1 MSTSPRSDHQPEGPT
16 PPDRP
21 PERQRPFPW
30 FWLGTVV
37 GSVFSAAGLG
47 LAAWGWGFI
56 QDDLAPLISQVL
68 TDYLERPVELGDV
81 ERVTFGSIQVG
92 PSTVGASD
100 EDPTTL
106 TADTVTVDFDLLDTI
121 FTQELGLNLT
131 VTGAEGTLVQ
141 DEERGWLNVAVP
153 EQEEEKTERRF
164 KINLN
169 EVELENSQLTLVPL
183 PVPDQSPVPIPLNNV
198 NGQLDLDKVTVAEKE
213 TRRVRF
219 EVEGQPIAG
228 GKITYKGEVNPVK
241 ADSAETDINADK
253 KIKFATQF
261 FIQADA
267 APLADILNFTLSTL
281 NLQTDAVSFD
291 SGKVSG
297 NMEMALRPG
306 ETIDYSGNL
315 SVVEATVRTD
325 LLPLPVEEIAG
336 ETRFQGNEWTVDR
349 AVGEY
354 GEIAAIAEGLIDFD
368 NGYSLSATTENVT
381 VEDFSNTVDL
391 DLPVPTTGNFDA
403 IARVTGPID
412 SPEFSGTAT
421 ATEPV
426 IVDQLTFTSAST
438 DFLLQGNQLFL
449 GDIAATP
456 STGGALRG
464 TGQVL
469 LAAGSPFSF
478 QLTGRSLPATEI
490 ARLYGLEPGFQIG
503 LVSADATVVG
513 RGGAVTTTV
522 DWDAPNALYPG
533 SGTIDINGTNLAF
546 RDTVFTLGGGTI
558 SGTGS
563 LINGLWDSDVSFQ
576 NVQLSAFS
584 EDLRGDVNG
593 QFRFSGST
601 ADTRIGAIAAQ
612 GNVTFSD
619 GVAAFN
625 QQFDSFNQPLTAQV
639 AWNGEQIQVIQAS
652 SDRITAS
659 GTLTPSF
666 DRGFTGLERL
676 DLDITARDY
685 ALAELPFDIPSFIDL
700 SGRGDVTG
708 TLAGAPTAP
717 SFTGNLSVSDLI
729 VNNLPFNPL
738 LTGTVAYSPT
748 EGVALGLTGNTDKI
762 ALNIGSTADLPQET
776 IPNLNFDIG
785 WRGAVARGRTQGN
798 LLTAE
803 AQNFPLAALNFPANG
818 FADIGQL
825 RGTLTATD
833 IVANLSDQTLEGD
846 IAIDQLG
853 VGYIQ
858 AGRLA
863 GKVRFADSLATLTSG
878 ELTLNENLY
887 TVTGRLDLNGPV
899 PVYSASADTQSGN
912 VQNLLTALSIYRLED
927 FRRGLTPPDWLEDP
941 LSPEVLEQLLATV
954 PTGQES
960 LDEQLNRLAEIQEL
974 EAAEA
979 IAEAAA
985 PIPPL
990 RDLEGPFAGNI
1001 QIDGS
1006 GEDFQLDFDL
1016 AGNNWAWGNKY
1027 SAEDVVARGSLT
1039 PNVLTFEPVRFAS
1052 TVPVP
1057 INQSPSPDAEG
1068 GNQTTPQTPFPV
1080 VTAVQPAEAY
1090 INLAGQLVFGRD
1102 TQLTSDLQATVS
1114 NIDVIDLRNILQLPL
1129 DIDGL
1134 ANARATL
1141 GGTLANPQLRGS
1153 GELTNATINNT
1164 PIQTAQAG
1172 FLYQNARLAL
1182 LSTLTANTPEQPLT
1196 LTANIPYAFDFMEVA
1211 PDSDAIEVKVN
1222 VQNEGLALLNI
1233 FNDQVAW
1240 ESGEG
1245 QINLLVSGTRDNPL
1259 ISGDASLTNAV
1270 LSAQVLPEPLTNV
1283 NGSATFTGDQI
1294 VVDSLQG
1301 QFSDGQL
1308 TAVGTF
1314 PLIAPIITG
1323 NQIVA
1328 LRAEPTLPTPEAALP
1343 EAVPPEGDSAQAPP
1357 ANPLFPQPLAANRP
1371 LTVNL
1376 ENIDLALDTLYSGG
1390 VDGQIIVGGSALGN
1404 GPQIGGQVVLSQG
1417 QVLLPDNT
1425 GSTTGAEDSSQASA
1439 PVAIDGSFTNTTETA
1454 PVNTDPIETDRI
1466 GQLSEQNPQNGAS
1479 QNGIIPIFRDLEL
1492 TLGDSVRIVQ
1502 GTLLNFVAD
1511 GSLLLNGPPT
1521 DLEPNGVIRLRSG
1534 RVNLFTTLF
1543 RLRGRNNTA
1552 SFTPE
1557 MGLQNPFLDVSLR
1570 ASVPEVDSSGLL
1582 TATPFARSEI
1592 VDTSN
1597 IGFDNP
1603 GSLRTIR
1610 VRANVQG
1617 PANAIFENLEL
1628 SSSPPRSQ
1636 AELVGLIGGGFVT
1649 ALESTVGSLSGGGD
1663 SFEGL
1668 INLVSGALLNNVQ
1681 DLIGSTLSLSEFR
1694 LFPVT
1699 AASRALTEEDNETGL
1714 DIAAE
1719 VGFDVTED
1727 ASATVLK
1734 ILTDDTNP
1742 EFGLN
1747 YRLTDS
1753 LTVRANTNLSDINQV
1768 LLEYEIRF

>member
-1 MSTSPRSDHQPEGPT
+1 MSTPPRSDHQPEGPM
-16 PPDRP
+16 P
-21 PERQRPFPW
+21 PEHPPEHQRPFPW

-47 LAAWGWGFI
+47 LAAWGWSFI
-56 QDDLAPLISQVL
+56 QDDLAPLVSQVL

-92 PSTVGASD
+92 PSTVGASE

-106 TADTVTVDFDLLDTI
+106 TANTVIVDFDLLDTI
-121 FTQELGLNLT
+121 FTRELGLNLT
-131 VTGAEGTLVQ
+131 VIGAEGTLVQ
-141 DEERGWLNVAVP
+141 DEEKGWLNVAIP
-153 EQEEEKTERRF
+153 DQAEEEETERRF
-164 KINLN
+164 KVDLN
-169 EVELENSQLTLVPL
+169 EVDLRDSRLTLVPL
-183 PVPDQSPVPIPLNNV
+183 PVPGQSPVPIPLENV
-198 NGQLDLDKVTVAEKE
+198 KGQLDLDEVTVAEQN

-219 EVEGQPIAG
+219 EVAGQPIAG
-228 GKITYKGEVNPVK
+228 GTITYKGEVDPVP
-241 ADSAETDINADK
+241 ADSIEAEASDDK
-253 KIKFATQF
+253 AIAFATKF
-261 FIQADA
+261 FIQADE
-267 APLADILNFTLSTL
+267 APLTDILNFTLSTL
-281 NLQTDAVSFD
+281 DLQTDAVSFE
-291 SGKVSG
+291 SGRVSG
-297 NMEMALRPG
+297 NMDMALLPG
-306 ETIDYSGNL
+306 EDIDYSGNL
-315 SVVEATVRTD
+315 SVVDGTVQAD
-325 LLPLPVEEIAG
+325 LLPLPVEDIAG

-349 AVGEY
+349 IAGEY
-354 GEIAAIAEGLIDFD
+354 GEIEAIAEGLIDFD
-368 NGYSLSATTENVT
+368 NGYSLTATTEKVT
-381 VEDFSNTVDL
+381 VEEFSDTVDL
-391 DLPVPTTGNFDA
+391 DLPVPTSGNFDA

-412 SPEFSGTAT
+412 NPEFSGTAT
-421 ATEPV
+421 AAGPV
-426 IVDQLTFTSAST
+426 VVDRLTFTTAST
-438 DFLLQGNQLFL
+438 DFLLRGNQLFL

-456 STGGALRG
+456 STGGVLSG
-464 TGQVL
+464 TGQVR
-469 LAAGSPFSF
+469 LAAGTPFTF
-478 QLTGRSLPATEI
+478 QVTGRSLPATEI
-490 ARLYGLEPGFQIG
+490 AKRYDLEPGFQIG

-513 RGGAVTTTV
+513 QGGTVTTTV
-522 DWDAPNALYPG
+522 DWAAPNALYPG
-533 SGTIDINGTNLAF
+533 SGTLDINGTNLAF
-546 RDTVFTLGGGTI
+546 RDTVFALGGGTV

-563 LINGLWDSDVSFQ
+563 LINGLWDSDVTFQ
-576 NVQLSAFS
+576 NVQLGVFS
-584 EDLRGDVNG
+584 DALRGDVNG

-601 ADTRIGAIAAQ
+601 ADTSISAIAAQ

-625 QQFDSFNQPLTAQV
+625 QQFDSLNQPLTAQV

-659 GTLTPSF
+659 GTLTPTF

-676 DLDITARDY
+676 DLDISARDY
-685 ALAELPFDIPSFIDL
+685 ALAELPFDIPSFLDL

-717 SFTGNLSVSDLI
+717 SFNGNLSVSDLV

-738 LTGTVAYSPT
+738 LTGTVAYSPSD
-748 EGVALGLTGNTDKI
+748 GVALGLTGNTDQI
-762 ALNIGSTADLPQET
+762 ALNIGSTTGLPPET

-833 IVANLSDQTLEGD
+833 VAVNLDNQTLEGD

-878 ELTLNENLY
+878 ELVLNQNLY

-899 PVYSASADTQSGN
+899 PVYSANVDTESGN

-941 LSPEVLEQLLATV
+941 LSPQVLEQLLATV
-954 PTGQES
+954 PTGPGS
-960 LDEQLNRLAEIQEL
+960 LEEQLNRLAEIQEL
-974 EAAEA
+974 EAADA
-979 IAEAAA
+979 IAEAAD

-990 RDLEGPFAGNI
+990 RDLEGPFAGNL
-1001 QIDGS
+1001 QINGS
-1006 GEDFQLDFDL
+1006 GDNFQLDFDL
-1016 AGNNWAWGNKY
+1016 AGNNWEWGDKY

-1057 INQSPSPDAEG
+1057 ITQPPSPDSDDESQADF
-1068 GNQTTPQTPFPV
+1068 QTPFPV
-1080 VTAVQPAEAY
+1080 ITAVEPAEAY

-1102 TQLTSDLQATVS
+1102 TELTSDLQATVS
-1114 NIDVIDLRNILQLPL
+1114 NIDVVDLRNILQLPL

-1182 LSTLTANTPEQPLT
+1182 LSNLTANTPEQPLT

-1245 QINLLVSGTRDNPL
+1245 QINLLVSGTRENPL
-1259 ISGDASLTNAV
+1259 ISGDASLTDAV

-1294 VVDSLQG
+1294 VIDALQG

-1308 TAVGTF
+1308 TAAGTF

-1323 NQIVA
+1323 NQIAA
-1328 LRAEPTLPTPEAALP
+1328 LRAEPTPPTETSS
-1343 EAVPPEGDSAQAPP
+1343 ESTPPESNPLNNSEQPLQ
-1357 ANPLFPQPLAANRP
+1357 NPLFPQPLAANRP

-1390 VDGQIIVGGSALGN
+1390 VNGQVIVGGSALGD

-1425 GSTTGAEDSSQASA
+1425 GSAAGIADSSQASA
-1439 PVAIDGSFTNTTETA
+1439 PVAIDNTFTDPAEPN
-1454 PVNTDPIETDRI
+1454 PVNTGPIEMPV
-1466 GQLSEQNPQNGAS
+1466 EQNRQTAS
-1479 QNGIIPIFRDLEL
+1479 SENGITPIFRDLEL
-1492 TLGDSVRIVQ
+1492 TLGESVRIVQ

-1543 RLRGRNNTA
+1543 RLRGRDNTA

-1582 TATPFARSEI
+1582 TTTPFARSEI

-1610 VRANVQG
+1610 VRANVEG

-1628 SSSPPRSQ
+1628 SSSPARSQ

-1668 INLVSGALLNNVQ
+1668 INLVSGALLTNIQ

-1699 AASRALTEEDNETGL
+1699 AASRAQTEEDSETGL
-1714 DIAAE
+1714 DVAGEI
-1719 VGFDVTED
+1719 GFDITED